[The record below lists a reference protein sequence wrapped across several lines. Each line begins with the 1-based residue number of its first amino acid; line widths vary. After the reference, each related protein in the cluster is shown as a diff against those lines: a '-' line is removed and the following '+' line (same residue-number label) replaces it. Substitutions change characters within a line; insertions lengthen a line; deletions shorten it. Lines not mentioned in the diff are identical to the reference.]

1 MIYNI
6 DSIRKEF
13 PALKQQVYGKQL
25 VYFDN
30 AATTLK
36 PQCVID
42 EIKRYYEHE
51 NSNIH
56 RGTHYLSQKATEAFE
71 ETRQYIA
78 RYLNA
83 MHMHE
88 IVFVRGAT
96 EGINLIAHSFSEA
109 FLKEGDEIIISTLE
123 HHSNIVPWQMVCEK
137 RKTKLKIIPLLQ
149 DGSIDIEAYKNLFSE
164 KSKLVAITHI
174 SNALGVITPL
184 KELVKIAHQHN
195 VPVMVDGAQGIVHT
209 NIDVQELDCDFYC
222 FSGHKI
228 YGPMGIGV
236 LYGKEKWL
244 DTMPPYQGGGE
255 MIKDVSFEKTTW
267 NSLPFKFEAGTP
279 NVSAVLGL
287 RKAIEFVEQIGIS
300 QIEKYE
306 SNLLEYITDIVKSI
320 EDITIY
326 GTSAQKSGVLSFNI
340 EGVHPYDIGVLLDK
354 MGIAVRTGHH
364 CAQPLMSYFS
374 IPGTVRASFG
384 MYNTIEEIDV
394 FINGLRK
401 SIQMLK

>member
-195 VPVMVDGAQGIVHT
+195 VLVMVDGAQGIVHT